1 MLSVLLCF
9 PGIYKLGKG
18 AKYNKDACLKFSRFV
33 QVRFH
38 SNHTCGPH
46 PSVLLPQRSL
56 NRFLR
61 RLFQRKERVLR
72 RAALAGSPGI
82 AESIQEMEAAL
93 RDSADFLTK
102 MQQKSFVS
110 RMLSS
115 SSDADR
121 LTELTKE
128 IDSAMMNLQ
137 TELQISQA
145 IAVGEISAGREQAKA
160 LETSAR
166 EEAANLNT
174 MRERIEA
181 KVGRDE
187 ETGAPRFVQLQQSDI
202 AEIVR
207 GLPFDAE
214 LLQTELTAH
223 IEEVK
228 QQNEQTHAMLEK
240 AEVLASEHH
249 AEVKNM
255 LEEIQR
261 SIALQPLASPVVAVQ
276 ELEGQFTQQLQSSAF
291 TSRLEQVPQEVRER
305 MQHDAERAK
314 QQFLRTMIQQSVQQR
329 ANGYYERQH
338 ADLDLLPDG
347 AADGVTVSLE
357 AVTDELRSRD
367 EELAQLS
374 EEQRMMVAQAEQQA
388 AYETKMRV
396 DSARQARVREQEQ
409 IRLAQEKAERE
420 RLESQVAEEQRL
432 AQERK
437 EEMQRL
443 VAARQ
448 EEEEQI
454 AQHQQ
459 ELQLAKQ
466 QAAEAARQQA
476 EEERQSAEAA
486 EAARQQAEE
495 ERQATEAAEAAKQKA
510 EEERQRREA
519 EMAAEA
525 QRLAAEAEEEEKRL
539 AAEQKAMAAIEDA
552 AEAAGLKIGNKVRAV
567 LSGEVVL
574 VEIVRYEQPA
584 GKVIGRYPDGEL
596 RCVGDSVADAQ
607 RNVSAA
613 VKTEWEA
620 KSKGQQVYESHW
632 NDGSGAKSE
641 GTSSCIVLGTEGDDV
656 QVFFQNCDVQ
666 TVPSSYVDG
675 YNASQAAAAAEG
687 TVVRSEAELVAA
699 LQKGDDVC
707 LPPSVVIELG

>member
-1 MLSVLLCF
+1 MLLCF

-261 SIALQPLASPVVAVQ
+261 SISLQPLASPAVAVQ

-314 QQFLRTMIQQSVQQR
+314 QQFLRAMIQQSVQQR

-347 AADGVTVSLE
+347 AEVMRYGRNPANPDDQLLSRGVQ
-357 AVTDELRSRD
+357 D
-367 EELAQLS
+367 QLGGHHRKRRRCCRRRGN
-374 EEQRMMVAQAEQQA
+374 QPRVGAGRM
-388 AYETKMRV
+388 
-396 DSARQARVREQEQ
+396 
-409 IRLAQEKAERE
+409 
-420 RLESQVAEEQRL
+420 
-432 AQERK
+432 
-437 EEMQRL
+437 
-443 VAARQ
+443 
-448 EEEEQI
+448 
-454 AQHQQ
+454 
-459 ELQLAKQ
+459 
-466 QAAEAARQQA
+466 
-476 EEERQSAEAA
+476 
-486 EAARQQAEE
+486 
-495 ERQATEAAEAAKQKA
+495 
-510 EEERQRREA
+510 
-519 EMAAEA
+519 
-525 QRLAAEAEEEEKRL
+525 
-539 AAEQKAMAAIEDA
+539 
-552 AEAAGLKIGNKVRAV
+552 N
-567 LSGEVVL
+567 
-574 VEIVRYEQPA
+574 
-584 GKVIGRYPDGEL
+584 
-596 RCVGDSVADAQ
+596 
-607 RNVSAA
+607 
-613 VKTEWEA
+613 
-620 KSKGQQVYESHW
+620 
-632 NDGSGAKSE
+632 
-641 GTSSCIVLGTEGDDV
+641 
-656 QVFFQNCDVQ
+656 
-666 TVPSSYVDG
+666 
-675 YNASQAAAAAEG
+675 
-687 TVVRSEAELVAA
+687 
-699 LQKGDDVC
+699 
-707 LPPSVVIELG
+707 